1 MSKTVTGK
9 GIDDD
14 IELVQT
20 RDGWAWVDTDCDGPG
35 TVVEEV
41 EVIEYEVT
49 ASTID
54 GFEHLQ
60 IAEVDD
66 DDGCS
71 KTSSGRVIGS
81 TLWYDLDEMR

>member
-1 MSKTVTGK
+1 MSTTVTGT

-14 IELVQT
+14 IELVRT
-20 RDGWAWVDTDCDGPG
+20 RDGWAWVDTDSTGPG

-54 GFEHLQ
+54 GVEHLQ

-66 DDGCS
+66 DNGWS
-71 KTSSGRVIGS
+71 KTASGRVIGS
-81 TLWYDLDEMR
+81 TRWYDLNEMR